1 MLIWKNLEL
10 LKALMKETTQTNEF
24 KSAVLGA
31 SQIILPL
38 IRLSKTR
45 GDGIM
50 KNHVKTLSKS
60 GRGKKDLFRG
70 V

>member
-50 KNHVKTLSKS
+50 KNSVKTLSES
-60 GRGKKDLFRG
+60 GRGKTDLF
-70 V
+70 

>member
-1 MLIWKNLEL
+1 M
-10 LKALMKETTQTNEF
+10 ETTQTNEF
-24 KSAVLGA
+24 KSAALGA

-50 KNHVKTLSKS
+50 KNTVKTLSES
-60 GRGKKDLFRG
+60 GRGKTDLF
-70 V
+70 

>member
-10 LKALMKETTQTNEF
+10 LKALMIENTQTNEF
-24 KSAVLGA
+24 KSAELGA

-45 GDGIM
+45 RDGIM
-50 KNHVKTLSKS
+50 KNSVKTLSES
-60 GRGKKDLFRG
+60 GRGKTDLF
-70 V
+70 

>member
-10 LKALMKETTQTNEF
+10 LDAVIMETTQTNEF

-31 SQIILPL
+31 SQIILTL

-45 GDGIM
+45 RDGIM
-50 KNHVKTLSKS
+50 KNSVKTLSES
-60 GRGKKDLFRG
+60 GRTKTELF
-70 V
+70 

>member
-50 KNHVKTLSKS
+50 KNSVKTLSKS
-60 GRGKKDLFRG
+60 GRGKTDLF
-70 V
+70 

>member
-10 LKALMKETTQTNEF
+10 LKALMIETAQTNEL

-50 KNHVKTLSKS
+50 KNSVETLSES
-60 GRGKKDLFRG
+60 GGRKMDLF
-70 V
+70 

>member
-10 LKALMKETTQTNEF
+10 LEAVIMETTQKNEF

-38 IRLSKTR
+38 IRLSKTQGNR
-45 GDGIM
+45 IM
-50 KNHVKTLSKS
+50 KNT
-60 GRGKKDLFRG
+60 F
-70 V
+70 

>member
-10 LKALMKETTQTNEF
+10 LEAVIMETTQTNEF
-24 KSAVLGA
+24 NSAVLGA

-45 GDGIM
+45 RDGIM
-50 KNHVKTLSKS
+50 KNSVKTLSES
-60 GRGKKDLFRG
+60 GRRKTELF
-70 V
+70 

>member
-50 KNHVKTLSKS
+50 KNSVKTLSES
-60 GRGKKDLFRG
+60 GRRKMDLF
-70 V
+70 

>member
-1 MLIWKNLEL
+1 M
-10 LKALMKETTQTNEF
+10 ETTQTNEF
-24 KSAVLGA
+24 KTAALGA

-50 KNHVKTLSKS
+50 KNSVKTLSES
-60 GRGKKDLFRG
+60 GRRKTELF
-70 V
+70 